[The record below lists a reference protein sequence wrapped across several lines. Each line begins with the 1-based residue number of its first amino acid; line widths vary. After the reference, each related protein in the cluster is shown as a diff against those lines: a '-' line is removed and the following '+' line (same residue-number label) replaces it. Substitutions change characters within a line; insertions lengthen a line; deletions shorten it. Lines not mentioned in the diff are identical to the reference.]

1 MMEQGPDGMTGPDQG
16 KRGYAMDNH
25 HNENSLPAALPPEV
39 RGPEVGVS
47 DMADARESR
56 VMTQL
61 RLLSAYGKPVISF
74 TMNIMGPVKV
84 FPLSV
89 RSFNEGVRLIR
100 LQLRAFHVP
109 VLEEALNEAV
119 TGYEAFWAA
128 DGDLRH
134 IKEILCLLEEHLSIG
149 RLFDIDVIGPGGVK
163 ISRTELGFPGRK
175 CLLCGKDTFV
185 CSRARSHTVPELLEK
200 SCSLMRTYFSEQ
212 TAERLSSLSMQALL
226 YEVSVTP
233 KPGLVDRNNNGAHKD
248 MDIFT
253 FEASA
258 VSLNRWFREFA
269 LCGLNAGDDPMPRVF
284 SRLRS
289 AGIEAEDCMFRATG
303 GINTHKGLIF
313 SLSVLN
319 CAMGILMRDGGT
331 PTPGEVSSTVRLL
344 TSDIMK
350 DFEGV
355 TEETAKTHGE
365 KLYAKYGIRGIR
377 GEAASGYA
385 TVTGT
390 GLRVLS
396 SCLAGGWSF
405 NDAGAATLLHIIA
418 ETEDSNIVSRSS
430 YEELLEI
437 RDRIRKK
444 LKECGFPETEGSLP
458 ASSAGHDCPSG
469 TAVDAPGELPS
480 PAPLLAFAEELD
492 REFIARNIS
501 PGGSAD
507 LLALTFFVYFCLKGA

>member
-1 MMEQGPDGMTGPDQG
+1 MTNQ
-16 KRGYAMDNH
+16 
-25 HNENSLPAALPPEV
+25 HNENDLLTGFPPEV
-39 RGPEVGVS
+39 RGPEVGVQ

-56 VMTQL
+56 VMTQT
-61 RLLSAYGKPVISF
+61 RLLTAYGKPVVSF

-89 RSFNEGVRLIR
+89 RSFNEGVRLIA
-100 LQLRAFHVP
+100 LQLEAFHVP
-109 VLEEALNEAV
+109 VLETAV
-119 TGYEAFWAA
+119 SRADTGYEAFWAV
-128 DGDLRH
+128 DGELRR

-149 RLFDIDVIGPGGVK
+149 RLFDIDVIGPGGMK

-185 CSRARSHTVPELLEK
+185 CSRARAHTVPELLEK
-200 SCSLMRTYFSEQ
+200 SCSLMRGYFNDQ

-289 AGIEAEDCMFRATG
+289 EGIEAEDCMFRATG

-313 SLSVLN
+313 SLSILN

-331 PTPGEVSSTVRLL
+331 PTPGELSAAVKLL
-344 TSDIMK
+344 TADIMK
-350 DFEGV
+350 DFEGI

-385 TVTGT
+385 AVTGT
-390 GLRVLS
+390 GLRVLEA
-396 SCLAGGWSF
+396 CLAGGWSV
-405 NDAGAATLLHIIA
+405 NDAGVAALLHIIA

-430 YEELLEI
+430 YEALLEI
-437 RDRIRKK
+437 RERIRRK
-444 LKECGFPETEGSLP
+444 LTECGFPETAGSP
-458 ASSAGHDCPSG
+458 AGAAGASSR
-469 TAVDAPGELPS
+469 VMPS

-492 REFIARNIS
+492 REFIKRNIS

-507 LLALTFFVYFCLKGA
+507 LLALTFFVHFCLKGA